1 MQTFDW
7 IVLGA
12 YFAVMAGIGIVCMFK
27 IKKQED
33 FFMGGRSFGK
43 IMQTFAA
50 FGAGTGSNDPVN
62 VGAKTWTSGL
72 AGIWSVLM
80 WLFVTPFYWI
90 FGVWYRRMRHLT
102 IGDWYVER
110 YESPTLG
117 AAYAVFGTYFYMFYL
132 SSLFTAVVKVAIPL
146 IGADTFAAWGMKPDD
161 LKYYLIPGMGFIIVV
176 YGILGGLKAA
186 YWTDL
191 IQGIGII
198 VLSIILIPTGL
209 NMLVDKFDPGSTGG
223 MMRGL
228 EIMHENTPAEYF
240 KLFGGPR
247 STEFPLHYIISLTLL
262 GLVGI
267 VVQPHFIA
275 TGGGSANNENSARIG
290 LVTGN
295 FLKRFCTIG
304 WALTGLIVLTL
315 LADNVEIASDP
326 DLVWGVASRDILS
339 KAGVGLVG
347 LMLACLLAALMSSA
361 DCYMIM
367 TAGLVTRNFYKPVRK
382 NGSEKEYLMVG
393 RISGLIMIAGAA
405 YISVLHQDVFKQF
418 VAAITLPVIFA
429 ATFWL
434 GMWWRRANKWS
445 AWLTIVFVTVVFF
458 VMPRVL
464 PNNIMPELRDNQD
477 YAVFNRVEEV
487 IITREAKTSDLAR
500 REAWLTA
507 FSRGM
512 KNEDQGAGLKAIK
525 TIGMPVVSNAETFDQ
540 HLKWESDLKA
550 ALANNSRTVKEVKDK
565 TVGKEGEVLN
575 ESAQKFLNEA
585 IAVVNRN
592 SIEELEELGPPPNI
606 GELGAQVKERFE
618 SGGKPVFWSSL
629 KGKAEKVEIDRKTEG
644 NKETIVYEKRGEF
657 TGDGEFRLDL
667 VPYTWFGMDLEA
679 QSSALLTTLAMPPK
693 LLLPFLFMILVSL
706 ITPRNKKEALDRF
719 YTKMKVPVLSDP
731 DADAGQLKAAYENP
745 EQFESRKIFPGSS
758 IEIQKPRRS
767 DFFGFVFCFAVC
779 FGIVWFAVW
788 LMNLGAS

>member
-7 IVLGA
+7 IVLGG
-12 YFAVMAGIGIVCMFK
+12 YFAVMATIGVVCMFR
-27 IKKQED
+27 IKRQED

-50 FGAGTGSNDPVN
+50 FGAGTGSNDPVQ

-110 YESPTLG
+110 YQSPTLG

-132 SSLFTAVVKVAIPL
+132 SALFTAVVKVAIPL
-146 IGADTFAAWGMKPDD
+146 IGADTFTAWEMKPED
-161 LKYYLIPGMGFIIVV
+161 LKFYLIPAMGLLIII

-209 NMLVDKFDPGSTGG
+209 NMLVDKFDPESAGG

-240 KLFGGPR
+240 QIFGGPR
-247 STEFPLHYIISLTLL
+247 STEFPLHYIVSLTLL
-262 GLVGI
+262 ALIGI

-275 TGGGSANNENSARIG
+275 TGGGSAKNENSARIG

-295 FLKRFCTIG
+295 FLKRFCTVG
-304 WALTGLIVLTL
+304 WALTGVIVLTL
-315 LADNVEIASDP
+315 FADNVEITSDP
-326 DLVWGVASRDILS
+326 DLVWGVASREILS
-339 KAGVGLVG
+339 KAGAGLVG
-347 LMLACLLAALMSSA
+347 LMLACMLAAMMSSA

-367 TAGLVTRNFYKPVRK
+367 TSGLITRNFYKPVRK
-382 NGSEKEYLMVG
+382 NAGDKELLLVG
-393 RISGLIMIAGAA
+393 RISGLVMIVGAG
-405 YISVLHQDVFKQF
+405 YISILHQDVFKQF

-434 GMWWRRANKWS
+434 GMWWRKANKWS
-445 AWLTIVFVTVVFF
+445 AWLTVLFVTGFFF

-464 PNNIMPELRDNQD
+464 PNVMPDLAKNETF
-477 YAVFNRVEEV
+477 AVYNRVQEV
-487 IITREAKTSDLAR
+487 IITRPAKTSDLAR
-500 REAWLTA
+500 RQAWLTA
-507 FSRGM
+507 YNRAIE
-512 KNEDQGAGLKAIK
+512 NENANQGVQSLG
-525 TIGMPVVSNAETFDQ
+525 TIGNPVVANAEAYEA
-540 HLKWESDLKA
+540 HLEWEKAHQA
-550 ALANNSRTVKEVKDK
+550 ALADDAKRVKEVKK
-565 TVGKEGEVLN
+565 KSKGEAGEILN
-575 ESAQKFLNEA
+575 EEAQKYLDAA
-585 IAVVNRN
+585 ITLVRRQT
-592 SIEELEELGPPPNI
+592 IETIKAIGPPPDI
-606 GELGAQVKERFE
+606 GNLGAQIKERFK
-618 SGGKPVFWSSL
+618 SGGAPVYWSKL
-629 KGKAEKVEIDRKTEG
+629 DGKVDEVEVDRKTEG
-644 NKETIVYEKRGEF
+644 NKETIIYEKRGEF
-657 TGDGEFRLDL
+657 TGNGQFRTDL
-667 VPYTWFGMDLEA
+667 AVYSLLGMDLQE
-679 QSSALLTTLAMPPK
+679 QSSAMLTTLGVPPK
-693 LLLPFLFMILVSL
+693 LLLPFLFMIAVSF
-706 ITPRNKKEALDRF
+706 ITPKNSKDTLDRF
-719 YTKMKVPVLSDP
+719 YTKMKVPVMS
-731 DADAGQLKAAYENP
+731 DADADTGQLKAAYENP
-745 EQFESRKIFPGSS
+745 EKFESRKWFPGSS
-758 IEIQKPRRS
+758 IEIQKPRAS
-767 DFFGFVFCFAVC
+767 DFLGFIFCFAVC